1 MKQRVLGRGFTIIEL
16 LVVLTVMAILLGIA
30 TPRYVAHVERAR
42 ETALRH
48 NLKAMR
54 EAIDQFHADRGT
66 APQSL
71 AELVKARY
79 LREVPEDPTTD
90 RRDEWV
96 FSPGQ
101 PGEPLMAGQPAVVSR
116 SMVHSGSSGTAKDG
130 TPYAT
135 W

>member
-1 MKQRVLGRGFTIIEL
+1 MKRMQPGFTVIEL

-30 TPRYVAHVERAR
+30 TPRYVVHVDRAR

-54 EAIDQFHADRGT
+54 EAVDQFHADRGA

-71 AELVKARY
+71 ADLVQARY
-79 LREVPEDPTTD
+79 LREVPEDPVTE
-90 RRDEWV
+90 RRDTWV
-96 FSPGQ
+96 FAVAQ
-101 PGEPLMAGQPAVVSR
+101 VAALPLAGGPATLAR
-116 SMVHSGSSGTAKDG
+116 ATVHSGATGVAKDG
-130 TPYAT
+130 TPYAA